1 MDSVISARNVA
12 AEVVEEFERVLDKH
26 NIYIPSED
34 RKGDDG
40 EACLYGCE
48 YSDVLD
54 AVEEIIF
61 SALNT
66 AQNRPN
72 AKIIKGVFY

>member
-1 MDSVISARNVA
+1 MNSVISARNVA
-12 AEVVEEFERVLDKH
+12 AEVVEEFERVLDKYG
-26 NIYIPSED
+26 IYIPSKD
-34 RKGDDG
+34 RDGDGG
-40 EACLYGCE
+40 EACLYGTE

-66 AQNRPN
+66 AQNRTN

>member
-26 NIYIPSED
+26 NIE
-34 RKGDDG
+34 K
-40 EACLYGCE
+40 ACLYGSE
-48 YSDVLD
+48 YSDLLD

-61 SALNT
+61 SALNV

-72 AKIIKGVFY
+72 LKIVKGVLY